1 MNGGDEWVK
10 EGFEEFE
17 LPPDNEG
24 DREEHKLGSASDGG
38 HHARQDALLIQT
50 SAEFVGG
57 FVPPDYL
64 IDGLIQR
71 RFVYSMTAPTSTGK
85 TSVALRLAAHTA
97 LGLPLGDREVEQGK
111 VLYLAGENP
120 DDVRMR
126 WIKLCEELS
135 NEPKDIAVFFLPSN
149 PRLSEVAVRKQINEE
164 SALHGPFV
172 LVIVDTSAAYFEGD
186 DENNNV
192 QMGKHARMLR
202 GLAKLPD
209 GPSIIVTCHPTK
221 KADNEDLVPRGGG
234 AFLNEIDTNLVCIK
248 EPNTPVVQLHW
259 RGKVRGVDFAPI
271 PFELQPGQ
279 TERLTDSKGRLIWTV
294 TARPIS
300 TDEQSSRE
308 QQTRVYEDGLLL
320 LMQEKP
326 GLSLA
331 EMAKTLN
338 WTYSN
343 GEPHKTRVDRTL
355 RKLKQQKLV
364 KQDRDGWQLT
374 KEGEKIAAE
383 TPAAKAAEYV

>member
-10 EGFEEFE
+10 DGFEEFE
-17 LPPDNEG
+17 PPPDNERG
-24 DREEHKLGSASDGG
+24 SEEYNGPGSPSDGG
-38 HHARQDALLIQT
+38 HHARQEGPLIQT
-50 SAEFVGG
+50 SAEFVAG

-71 RFVYSMTAPTSTGK
+71 RFVYSMTAPTSAGK
-85 TSVALRLAAHTA
+85 TSIVMRLAAHTA
-97 LGLPLGDREVEQGK
+97 LGLPLDDREVAQGK

-126 WIKLCEELS
+126 WIKLCEEL
-135 NEPKDIAVFFLPSN
+135 NVEPKVVPVFFLPSN

-202 GLAKLPD
+202 SLAKLPG
-209 GPSIIVTCHPTK
+209 GPTIIVTCHPTK

-248 EPNTPVVQLHW
+248 EPNTPS
-259 RGKVRGVDFAPI
+259 A
-271 PFELQPGQ
+271 
-279 TERLTDSKGRLIWTV
+279 TSC
-294 TARPIS
+294 A
-300 TDEQSSRE
+300 SSRAAGSM
-308 QQTRVYEDGLLL
+308 Y
-320 LMQEKP
+320 
-326 GLSLA
+326 A
-331 EMAKTLN
+331 
-338 WTYSN
+338 
-343 GEPHKTRVDRTL
+343 
-355 RKLKQQKLV
+355 LKN
-364 KQDRDGWQLT
+364 
-374 KEGEKIAAE
+374 
-383 TPAAKAAEYV
+383 

>member
-1 MNGGDEWVK
+1 MNGGDEWIK
-10 EGFEEFE
+10 DGFEEFE
-17 LPPDNEG
+17 PPPNNG
-24 DREEHKLGSASDGG
+24 DGREEPGTPADGG
-38 HHARQDALLIQT
+38 HHERQDGPLIQT
-50 SAEFVGG
+50 SAEFVAG
-57 FVPPDYL
+57 FIPPDYL
-64 IDGLIQR
+64 IDDLIQR
-71 RFVYSMTAPTSTGK
+71 RFVYGMTAPTSAGK
-85 TSVALRLAAHTA
+85 TSIVLRLAAHVG
-97 LGLPLGDREVEQGK
+97 LGMKLGDREVEQGK

-126 WIKLCEELS
+126 WIKLCEELGK
-135 NEPKDIAVFFLPSN
+135 EPKDMPVYFLPSR
-149 PRLSEVAVRKQINEE
+149 PRLSEIAIRKQIDAE

-172 LVIVDTSAAYFEGD
+172 LVIVDTSVAYFEGD

-202 GLAKLPD
+202 SLAQLPD
-209 GPSIIVTCHPTK
+209 GPTIIVTCHPTK
-221 KADNEDLVPRGGG
+221 KADPDDFVPRGGG

-279 TERLTDSKGRLIWTV
+279 TERLTNRKGRLIWTV

-300 TDEQSSRE
+300 EHEQTNRE
-308 QQTRVYEDGLLL
+308 VQTRGHEDSVLY
-320 LMQEKP
+320 LMKKQP

-355 RKLKQQKLV
+355 HKLKQQKLV
-364 KQDRDGWQLT
+364 NRDRNGWQLT
-374 KEGEKIAAE
+374 KEGEKAAE
-383 TPAAKAAEYV
+383 ATPLTRAEEVM